1 KRTKL
6 ICAALLVAVTVAVYW
21 PVTGCDFINYDD
33 PDYVTNNPMVQHG
46 LTAQSVTWAFTQS
59 HASNWH
65 PLTWLSHML
74 DCALFGLKPGAH
86 HAVNLLF
93 HTANTVL
100 LFLVLNNL
108 TRAV

>member
-1 KRTKL
+1 LANGPPTRRLPRRAVCLQPQVTEKRTKL

-33 PDYVTNNPMVQHG
+33 HDYVTNNPMVQHG

-74 DCALFGLKPGAH
+74 DCALFGLKPGA
-86 HAVNLLF
+86 
-93 HTANTVL
+93 
-100 LFLVLNNL
+100 
-108 TRAV
+108 